1 MSIFSLRVWLSLL
14 CVIGCLIWFDLSLVQ
29 RPTVRPAYNDNG
41 HKLLVPAKFRGHL
54 CSYAPG
60 TNHSPGDA
68 DQQNACASGNLTN
81 NVGSIS
87 RQVAIKR
94 ISPADKRLFLHHV
107 NVSPYRR
114 NSSFNQ
120 PNKLRS
126 VMHRE
131 YNFNLRF
138 KLLDLLVLWLPVGL
152 GCLGLLAYGIY
163 RFRKTLRLREYNFR
177 AQVVSDLHD
186 NLSSRLYALKMLS
199 DQLATPSK
207 SPERQAQRNVRL
219 SELALDCM
227 QVIGNIIWAFD
238 PSHNNVDTLLAK
250 VQNFTDKAISP
261 LVPVELHILDRKRWP
276 HQVINPQTNH
286 LVLMVFQELLTN
298 MIKHTASVKIQIDIY
313 WKDSRLIINIHN
325 YFSHPP
331 ATSLTRHQDADEHY
345 GLDNISSRLLKIKGE
360 MDFDQ
365 DSNAQYVHLVVPF

>member
-1 MSIFSLRVWLSLL
+1 MCIFSPRVCLNLF
-14 CVIGCLIWFDLSLVQ
+14 CVIGCLVCLDLSLAQ

-41 HKLLVPAKFRGHL
+41 HKLPEQSEFKRYL
-54 CSYAPG
+54 CSYAPRSD
-60 TNHSPGDA
+60 HSPGNA
-68 DQQNACASGNLTN
+68 DQQNACASDNHAD
-81 NVGSIS
+81 NVGSTS
-87 RQVAIKR
+87 RQVATKR
-94 ISPADKRLFLHHV
+94 ISPADKRLFLHRV
-107 NVSPYRR
+107 NVPPYTR

-120 PNKLRS
+120 PTRLRS
-126 VMHRE
+126 IISRK
-131 YNFNLRF
+131 YSLNISFN
-138 KLLDLLVLWLPVGL
+138 LLDLLVLWLSVGL
-152 GCLGLLAYGIY
+152 GSLGLLAYGVY
-163 RFRKTLRLREYNFR
+163 QFRKTLRLREYNFR

-199 DQLATPSK
+199 DQLTVPAK

-250 VQNFTDKAISP
+250 VHNFTDKAISP
-261 LVPVELHILDRKRWP
+261 LVPVEVNMLDRKRWP
-276 HQVINPQTNH
+276 HQVINSQTNH
-286 LVLMVFQELLTN
+286 LVLMVYQELLTN

-325 YFSHPP
+325 YFSKPP
-331 ATSLTRHQDADEHY
+331 ATSISKPQDSDDHY
-345 GLDNISSRLLKIKGE
+345 GLDNISSRLLKIKGK

-365 DSNAQYVHLVVPF
+365 DSNAQHVHLVVPF

>member
-1 MSIFSLRVWLSLL
+1 MCIFSPRDWLSLL
-14 CVIGCLIWFDLSLVQ
+14 CVIGCLVWFGLSLAQ
-29 RPTVRPAYNDNG
+29 RPTVGSVYNDNG
-41 HKLLVPAKFRGHL
+41 HKLLEQSEFQGHL
-54 CSYAPG
+54 CSNPPCAKHAPVEA
-60 TNHSPGDA
+60 N
-68 DQQNACASGNLTN
+68 QQNACASGNHAD
-81 NVGSIS
+81 NVGSTS

-94 ISPADKRLFLHHV
+94 ISPADKRLFLHRV
-107 NVSPYRR
+107 NVPPYRR
-114 NSSFNQ
+114 NAPFHQ
-120 PNKLRS
+120 PTRLRS
-126 VMHRE
+126 ILHRE
-131 YNFNLRF
+131 YSFNLSF
-138 KLLDLLVLWLPVGL
+138 KLLDLLVIWLPIGL
-152 GCLGLLAYGIY
+152 AGLGLLAYGICQ
-163 RFRKTLRLREYNFR
+163 FRKTLRLREYNFR

-261 LVPVELHILDRKRWP
+261 LVPVEVNMLDRKRWP
-276 HQVINPQTNH
+276 HQDINPQTNH
-286 LVLMVFQELLTN
+286 LVLMVYQELLTN
-298 MIKHTASVKIQIDIY
+298 MIKHTASVKMQIDIY

-325 YFSHPP
+325 YFSTPP

-360 MDFDQ
+360 LDFDQ
-365 DSNAQYVHLVVPF
+365 DSNAQHVHLVVPF